1 MRTITGDGKG
11 AAHNRHGDMSVILGR
26 TDKTKVDNAVTRE
39 RDAGV
44 CQANK
49 MYEKIKENVR
59 GG

>member
-39 RDAGV
+39 RDADV

-49 MYEKIKENVR
+49 MYEKLR
-59 GG
+59 M